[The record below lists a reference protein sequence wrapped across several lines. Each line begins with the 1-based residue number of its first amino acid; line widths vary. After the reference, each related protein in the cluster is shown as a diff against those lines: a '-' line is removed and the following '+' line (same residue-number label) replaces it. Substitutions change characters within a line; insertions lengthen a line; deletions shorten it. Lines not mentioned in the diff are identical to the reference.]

1 MAYIT
6 VGSTFT
12 PLTYEE
18 RIKPYQEYIAKA
30 EKLEDQYNKE
40 LLSLTQLNS
49 LLPEGSQ
56 LKAQSQQ
63 LIDRLNT
70 SIDLLQNQGWDRE
83 TKKELNDLRR
93 STQAFITPAT
103 SAMTKYE
110 KYIDERMA
118 LENQYGRSNVL
129 FRDSYTIDDFAYN
142 KSGEEISH
150 HPSYINMSLLDK
162 DVMTK
167 VIASSSTTSP
177 VQLRSRTQG
186 DNVIGTYYKGYS
198 YDDAVNLTGN
208 LATIYEDSMAKI
220 QEDYALTE
228 AELAIMDE
236 RIREA
241 IISGASHT
249 YKEYDQ
255 VEGLTERAQEQRRL
269 EEHATLV
276 RNYQTDENGEL
287 IRDNNGNYIP
297 RTRNNSDPT
306 TYLEPVAFTLNGT
319 DLNSIPSSSDASL
332 TLLQDLPSRD
342 QDDVRELINNRGLN
356 INNYNLKLRD
366 RREDGGTLEI
376 YLYPKSRTA
385 NRQGA
390 TTIDSAN
397 SY

>member
-129 FRDSYTIDDFAYN
+129 FRDSYTIDDFANN
-142 KSGEEISH
+142 KSREEISH

-177 VQLRSRTQG
+177 VRLRGRTQG

-220 QEDYALTE
+220 QEDYDLTE

-255 VEGLTERAQEQRRL
+255 VEGLTASAQEQKRL
-269 EEHATLV
+269 EERATLA
-276 RNYQTDENGEL
+276 RAYQTDENGEF
-287 IRDNNGNYIP
+287 IRDDNGNPIP
-297 RTRNNSDPT
+297 RTRDDNSDIT
-306 TYLEPVAFTLNGT
+306 TYLEPVAFTLNGN
-319 DLNSIPSSSDASL
+319 DLNSYPSSTNDSL
-332 TLLQDLPSRD
+332 ILLQDLPPRD

-366 RREDGGTLEI
+366 KREDGGTLEI

-385 NRQGA
+385 NRQE
-390 TTIDSAN
+390 TIIDSAN